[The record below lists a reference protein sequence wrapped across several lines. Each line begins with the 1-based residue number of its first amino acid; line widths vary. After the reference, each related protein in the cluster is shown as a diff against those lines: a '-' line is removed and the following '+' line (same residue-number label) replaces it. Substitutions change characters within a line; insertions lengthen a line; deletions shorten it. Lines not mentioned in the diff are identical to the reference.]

1 MATEYVFSRQGVEQT
16 LTELMRQV
24 AVNLGVLPDV
34 DVYLPANKAGYI
46 AARAAIITGGG
57 EIVDIYGV
65 GSGEKRGEKL
75 INKVFLNLRQQNEG
89 DISHSGLATEEY
101 DDNGTTKFRERQVE
115 GSTMN
120 LVYDVRTVTQ
130 STEYDRLCTQ
140 IVFQGLTQSRQG
152 IYVFILDGDGNP
164 TDQTFLL
171 RFLSSQEIKTPS
183 FFERLYTFQV
193 EDVWIENWDAPIVRD
208 NIPQLTRITGTIFTN
223 DTEADII
230 NIE

>member
-34 DVYLPANKAGYI
+34 ALYLPSDKAGYI
-46 AARAAIITGGG
+46 AARAAIITGGD

-89 DISHSGLATEEY
+89 GISHSGLATESY

-152 IYVFILDGDGNP
+152 IYVFILDGDGNQ
-164 TDQTFLL
+164 TNKTFLL

-193 EDVWIENWDAPIVRD
+193 EDVWIENWDAPILRD
-208 NIPQLTRITGTIFTN
+208 NIPQLTRITSTIFTN
-223 DTEADII
+223 NTEADII
-230 NIE
+230 NI